1 MDTLTIGKNVT
12 NIGSAAFINCKRL
25 KTIINFSDLVLK
37 KGSTDYGEVAYN
49 ADRIINADGH
59 VDQYYFKETEKY
71 ISLIAYLG
79 NDNELLLPNA
89 YDQKKYTI
97 GDYAFY
103 NLPNIIAVTIPDSV
117 TSIGEKAFYGCSKL
131 ESITMGKNV
140 TTIGCSAFEGTAWHE
155 QQPDGEIYLSTVL
168 YEYKGIMPPNTS
180 IEIKDGTTSVSG
192 NAFINCTG
200 LNSITIPK
208 SITHIGDNAFYGCY
222 NLKNIVN
229 FSTID
234 LKKKSTDNG
243 YIAYYADEV
252 LNADGRIDNFIFG
265 ITDGEYNII
274 AYWGNDENIT
284 LPDKYKGKSYSIG
297 DEVFIG
303 KTEINTVTIPNSV
316 TSIGEKAFYG
326 CSKLESITMG
336 KNVTTIGCSAF
347 EGTAWHEQQPD
358 GEIYLSTVLY
368 EYKGIMPPN
377 TSIEIKDG
385 TTSVSGNAFINCT
398 GLNSIT
404 IPKSITHIGDN
415 AFYGCYNL
423 KNIVN
428 FSTIDLKKKSTDNGY
443 IAYYADEVL
452 NVDGRIDNFIFG
464 ITDGE
469 YNIIA
474 YWGNDE
480 NIILPDKYKGNSYG
494 IGDGVFEENKKI
506 QSIIIP
512 SSVTRIGNSSFLSC
526 SSLTAVTLPHSVV
539 DIGDWAFGE
548 CTNLNY
554 INIPN
559 GVKSIG
565 RDAFN
570 GCKNLN
576 SITIPM
582 SVTNIGTGAFS
593 DCPSLNSINVDDCN
607 VVYDSRDNCNAII
620 ESKADRLIAGCCS
633 TIIPHDIIFIG
644 EQAFSGCTE
653 LNAITLPCNITYIEA
668 DAFAGCERLTYMSIP
683 NSVKNIGDFAFSFC
697 SSLTSVTIP
706 NSVTSIGE
714 YTFYGCLSISSIT
727 LGTNLRAIGDFAFA
741 NCPEITLLSSL
752 SSNAP
757 VCNTNT
763 FDSNI
768 YDHAQLCVPEDY
780 HEVYKQTTPWCY
792 FKIESLTTSIS
803 DIETETNNDRNIIY
817 DLNGVSY
824 KRKKLSKNGLYI
836 YNGRKILIT
845 F

>member
-49 ADRIINADGH
+49 ADKIINADGH

-131 ESITMGKNV
+131 ESITMGKTV

-155 QQPDGEIYLSTVL
+155 QQPDGEIYLNTVL

-252 LNADGRIDNFIFG
+252 LNADG
-265 ITDGEYNII
+265 
-274 AYWGNDENIT
+274 
-284 LPDKYKGKSYSIG
+284 
-297 DEVFIG
+297 
-303 KTEINTVTIPNSV
+303 
-316 TSIGEKAFYG
+316 
-326 CSKLESITMG
+326 C
-336 KNVTTIGCSAF
+336 
-347 EGTAWHEQQPD
+347 
-358 GEIYLSTVLY
+358 
-368 EYKGIMPPN
+368 
-377 TSIEIKDG
+377 
-385 TTSVSGNAFINCT
+385 
-398 GLNSIT
+398 
-404 IPKSITHIGDN
+404 
-415 AFYGCYNL
+415 
-423 KNIVN
+423 
-428 FSTIDLKKKSTDNGY
+428 
-443 IAYYADEVL
+443 
-452 NVDGRIDNFIFG
+452 IDNFIFG

-494 IGDGVFEENKKI
+494 IGDGVFEENKNI

-512 SSVTRIGNSSFLSC
+512 SSVTRIGNFSFLSC
-526 SSLTAVTLPHSVV
+526 SSLTAVTLSHSVV
-539 DIGDWAFGE
+539 DIGDWAFGD

-565 RDAFN
+565 RHAFN

-593 DCPSLNSINVDDCN
+593 YCPSLNSINVDDCN

-644 EQAFSGCTE
+644 EHAFSGCTE

-683 NSVKNIGDFAFSFC
+683 NSVKNIGDFAFSSC

-714 YTFYGCLSISSIT
+714 YTFHGCLSISSIT